1 MRDVIGQRR
10 LLARLGERAVR
21 GDVAHGYELSG
32 PRSIGKHTLAVRLA
46 QTLNCT
52 TEPVVPGGCGVCL
65 ACRKIERGLHPDVRE
80 ITRLVD
86 QAKRDDRKNITIE
99 QIREMQQDLAL
110 RPLEGRRRVV
120 IIDDAADLSEHAEV
134 ALLKTLEEPPL
145 HAVLLLITP
154 TPSRL
159 LETIR
164 SRLQP
169 LPFRSVPRVDIERAL
184 VARFGQSAARFAAP
198 AAGKPGIAFTLAMDE
213 GARGARTRFEAEF
226 YRLVGSKL
234 TERFAWAAALADERD
249 SQKRS
254 ELIEARLVNWSE
266 LVRDA
271 AVAGTGVAD
280 RAMRPDRDE
289 ESRRLAAKVTTR
301 DLVDLAQRME
311 RWRRDV
317 VETTVS
323 ARMLLELF
331 VLKLPYDETFAEAA

>member
-1 MRDVIGQRR
+1 
-10 LLARLGERAVR
+10 
-21 GDVAHGYELSG
+21 
-32 PRSIGKHTLAVRLA
+32 
-46 QTLNCT
+46 
-52 TEPVVPGGCGVCL
+52 
-65 ACRKIERGLHPDVRE
+65 
-80 ITRLVD
+80 
-86 QAKRDDRKNITIE
+86 
-99 QIREMQQDLAL
+99 MQQDLAL

-134 ALLKTLEEPPL
+134 ALLKTLEEPPA

-159 LETIR
+159 LDTIR

-169 LPFRSVPRVDIERAL
+169 LPFRSVARAEIERAL
-184 VARFGQSAARFAAP
+184 VARFGQGAARFAAP
-198 AAGKPGIAFTLAMDE
+198 AAGKPGIAFALATDD
-213 GARGARTRFEAEF
+213 GVRATRRQFEAEF

-249 SQKRS
+249 TQKRS
-254 ELIEARLVNWSE
+254 ELIETRLVSWSE

-289 ESRRLAAKVTTR
+289 ESRRLAAHVTTR
-301 DLVDLAQRME
+301 DLVELAQRME

-323 ARMLLELF
+323 ARLLLELF
-331 VLKLPYDETFAEAA
+331 VLKLPYDKTFAEAA

>member
-1 MRDVIGQRR
+1 M
-10 LLARLGERAVR
+10 
-21 GDVAHGYELSG
+21 
-32 PRSIGKHTLAVRLA
+32 
-46 QTLNCT
+46 
-52 TEPVVPGGCGVCL
+52 
-65 ACRKIERGLHPDVRE
+65 
-80 ITRLVD
+80 
-86 QAKRDDRKNITIE
+86 
-99 QIREMQQDLAL
+99 
-110 RPLEGRRRVV
+110 
-120 IIDDAADLSEHAEV
+120 
-134 ALLKTLEEPPL
+134 
-145 HAVLLLITP
+145 LLLITP

-169 LPFRSVPRVDIERAL
+169 LPFRSVARLEIEQGL

-254 ELIEARLVNWSE
+254 ELIETRLVNWSE

-280 RAMRPDRDE
+280 GAMRPDRAE

>member
-1 MRDVIGQRR
+1 
-10 LLARLGERAVR
+10 
-21 GDVAHGYELSG
+21 
-32 PRSIGKHTLAVRLA
+32 
-46 QTLNCT
+46 
-52 TEPVVPGGCGVCL
+52 
-65 ACRKIERGLHPDVRE
+65 
-80 ITRLVD
+80 
-86 QAKRDDRKNITIE
+86 
-99 QIREMQQDLAL
+99 
-110 RPLEGRRRVV
+110 V

-134 ALLKTLEEPPL
+134 ALLKTLEEPPP

-169 LPFRSVPRVDIERAL
+169 LPFRSVARQDIERAL
-184 VARFGQSAARFAAP
+184 VARFGQDAARFAAP
-198 AAGKPGIAFTLAMDE
+198 AAGKPGIAFALATDE
-213 GARGARTRFEAEF
+213 SARAARKQSEAEF
-226 YRLVGSKL
+226 YRLVGSRL

-249 SQKRS
+249 SQKRG
-254 ELIEARLVNWSE
+254 ELIETRLVDWSE

-271 AVAGTGVAD
+271 AVAATGVAD
-280 RAMRPDRDE
+280 RAMRPDRAD

-331 VLKLPYDETFAEAA
+331 ALRLPYDETFAEAA

>member
-1 MRDVIGQRR
+1 
-10 LLARLGERAVR
+10 
-21 GDVAHGYELSG
+21 
-32 PRSIGKHTLAVRLA
+32 
-46 QTLNCT
+46 
-52 TEPVVPGGCGVCL
+52 
-65 ACRKIERGLHPDVRE
+65 
-80 ITRLVD
+80 
-86 QAKRDDRKNITIE
+86 
-99 QIREMQQDLAL
+99 
-110 RPLEGRRRVV
+110 
-120 IIDDAADLSEHAEV
+120 
-134 ALLKTLEEPPL
+134 
-145 HAVLLLITP
+145 VLLLITP

-169 LPFRSVPRVDIERAL
+169 LPFRSVARLEIERAL
-184 VARFGQSAARFAAP
+184 VARFGQSAARYASP

-213 GARGARTRFEAEF
+213 GARGARKQFEAEF

-254 ELIEARLVNWSE
+254 ELIETRLVNWSE

-271 AVAGTGVAD
+271 AVAATGVSD
-280 RAMRPDRDE
+280 QAMRPDRED
-289 ESRRLAAKVTTR
+289 ESRRLGAKVTTR

-331 VLKLPYDETFAEAA
+331 ALKLPYDETFVDAA

>member
-1 MRDVIGQRR
+1 
-10 LLARLGERAVR
+10 
-21 GDVAHGYELSG
+21 
-32 PRSIGKHTLAVRLA
+32 
-46 QTLNCT
+46 
-52 TEPVVPGGCGVCL
+52 
-65 ACRKIERGLHPDVRE
+65 
-80 ITRLVD
+80 
-86 QAKRDDRKNITIE
+86 
-99 QIREMQQDLAL
+99 
-110 RPLEGRRRVV
+110 
-120 IIDDAADLSEHAEV
+120 
-134 ALLKTLEEPPL
+134 
-145 HAVLLLITP
+145 
-154 TPSRL
+154 
-159 LETIR
+159 
-164 SRLQP
+164 
-169 LPFRSVPRVDIERAL
+169 
-184 VARFGQSAARFAAP
+184 
-198 AAGKPGIAFTLAMDE
+198 MDE

-254 ELIEARLVNWSE
+254 ELIETRLVNWSE

-280 RAMRPDRDE
+280 GAMRPERIE

>member
-1 MRDVIGQRR
+1 M
-10 LLARLGERAVR
+10 
-21 GDVAHGYELSG
+21 
-32 PRSIGKHTLAVRLA
+32 
-46 QTLNCT
+46 
-52 TEPVVPGGCGVCL
+52 
-65 ACRKIERGLHPDVRE
+65 
-80 ITRLVD
+80 
-86 QAKRDDRKNITIE
+86 
-99 QIREMQQDLAL
+99 
-110 RPLEGRRRVV
+110 

-134 ALLKTLEEPPL
+134 ALLKTLEEPPT

-169 LPFRSVPRVDIERAL
+169 LPFRSVARSEIERAL
-184 VARFGQSAARFAAP
+184 VDRFGQSASGFAAA
-198 AAGKPGIAFTLAMDE
+198 AAGKPGIAIALATDE
-213 GARGARTRFEAEF
+213 GTRAARRQFEAEF

-249 SQKRS
+249 TQKRS
-254 ELIEARLVNWSE
+254 ELIATRLVSWSE

-271 AVAGTGVAD
+271 AVASTGVDD
-280 RAMRPDRDE
+280 RWVRPDRDE
-289 ESRRLAAKVTTR
+289 ESRRLAATVTTR

-331 VLKLPYDETFAEAA
+331 VLKLPYDRSFAEAA

>member
-1 MRDVIGQRR
+1 
-10 LLARLGERAVR
+10 
-21 GDVAHGYELSG
+21 
-32 PRSIGKHTLAVRLA
+32 
-46 QTLNCT
+46 
-52 TEPVVPGGCGVCL
+52 
-65 ACRKIERGLHPDVRE
+65 
-80 ITRLVD
+80 
-86 QAKRDDRKNITIE
+86 
-99 QIREMQQDLAL
+99 
-110 RPLEGRRRVV
+110 
-120 IIDDAADLSEHAEV
+120 
-134 ALLKTLEEPPL
+134 
-145 HAVLLLITP
+145 VLLLITP

-169 LPFRSVPRVDIERAL
+169 LPFRAVARLEIEAAL
-184 VARFGQSAARFAAP
+184 VARFGQTAARFASP

-213 GARGARTRFEAEF
+213 SARGARTQFEAEF

-234 TERFAWAAALADERD
+234 TERFAWAAALSDERD

-254 ELIEARLVNWSE
+254 ELIETRLVNWSE

-280 RAMRPDRDE
+280 RAMRPDRE
-289 ESRRLAAKVTTR
+289 AESRRLAAKVTTR

-331 VLKLPYDETFAEAA
+331 ALRLPYDDSFSEAA